1 METIAVYWEPLIKT
15 YGIVRRADLYLV
27 SLVLTVD
34 QMAGATDGFLSQWA
48 RDGKLLMVAAGPL
61 ESKGIRLQLVLDS
74 PPSADQLKIPPE
86 TPENDPHPQPKVDA
100 GVELVYFHGPHYG
113 DRYGIVHA
121 ALSALE
127 SDDVPVLSVAC
138 SGASVY
144 LVLPKGRAEAACNAL
159 SNVFVVPR
167 R

>member
-15 YGIVRRADLYLV
+15 YGIVRRTDLYLV
-27 SLVLTVD
+27 SLTLTMD
-34 QMAGATDGFLSQWA
+34 QMAGLSEGFLSQWA
-48 RDGKLLMVAAGPL
+48 QDGNLLMVAAVPYAKQGV
-61 ESKGIRLQLVLDS
+61 RLQLVLDR
-74 PPSADQLKIPPE
+74 PPAAGQLNIPSG
-86 TPENDPHPQPKVDA
+86 TIENDPDHQPKVDA

-144 LVLPKGRAEAACNAL
+144 LVFPKGWAEAACNAL
-159 SNVFVVPR
+159 SNAFVVPR

>member
-15 YGIVRRADLYLV
+15 YGIVQRTDLYLV
-27 SLVLTVD
+27 SLTLTVD
-34 QMAGATDGFLSQWA
+34 QMTACSDDFLSKWC
-48 RDGKLLMVAAGPL
+48 RSGNLLMVAAVPL
-61 ESKGIRLQLVLDS
+61 GKQGVRLQLVLDS
-74 PPSADQLKIPPE
+74 PPMADQLEIQPQPPE
-86 TPENDPHPQPKVDA
+86 NNIHCQPKVDA

-127 SDDVPVLSVAC
+127 SDDVPVLGVAC

-144 LVLPKGRAEAACNAL
+144 LVLPKGKAEAARNAL
-159 SNVFVVPR
+159 SNAFVVPR

>member
-15 YGIVRRADLYLV
+15 YGIVRRTDLYLV
-27 SLVLTVD
+27 SLTLTMD
-34 QMAGATDGFLSQWA
+34 QMAGLSEGFLSQWA
-48 RDGKLLMVAAGPL
+48 LEGNLLMVAAVPVG
-61 ESKGIRLQLVLDS
+61 KQGVRLQLVLDC
-74 PPSADQLKIPPE
+74 PPADGQLKFPPGAL
-86 TPENDPHPQPKVDA
+86 ENSPDCQPKVDV

-144 LVLPKGRAEAACNAL
+144 LVLPKGGAEAACNAL
-159 SNVFVVPR
+159 SNAFVVPR